1 MARKIFF
8 PEIQPSQI
16 LDRRVSVRFTQD
28 QYEKL
33 ETFSKKYQVRKNDLF
48 RYLLENFLKR
58 YNNLNDGTK
67 SRRTAG

>member
-8 PEIQPSQI
+8 PEIHPSRI
-16 LDRRVSVRFTQD
+16 LDRRVSVRFTLE

-67 SRRTAG
+67 QR